1 MTAFT
6 IGDRVRIRSPFHL
19 GATGTVT
26 DIDNGLTWLTV
37 TVLLDLTG
45 WQGEYETYF
54 APDELEIITD
64 DDANSIRAEPVSHD
78 SEWQGIPG
86 SEVAAGVAAE

>member
-1 MTAFT
+1 MTAFAV
-6 IGDRVRIRSPFHL
+6 GDRVRIRSLFHP

-26 DIDNGLTWLTV
+26 EIDNGLTWLTV
-37 TVLLDLTG
+37 TVMLDATH
-45 WQGEYETYF
+45 YEVTRDNFF